1 MQDKQQLISTISTSS
16 LRSGRA
22 LLENNLA
29 PRLESKTESP
39 KVQCFHAIFD
49 LCLVFGWTLGHVP
62 SSLSLSL
69 FSPSL
74 FLLPPI
80 SISFL
85 FLHLFVF
92 FPLLLFPSICL
103 PGFFVF
109 LSAQGLSGKENA
121 PHTCT
126 KPQTKHCIWEGVWNR
141 NYLPS
146 LHLCLFFLC
155 FGVRGYHPTISQPI
169 NPSDRTILIVS
180 HIVAFWNNKSHTVI
194 VWYSHINYVFSV
206 AATQQDVMMWKEILK
221 WLLSKYD
228 R

>member
-146 LHLCLFFLC
+146 LHLCLFFYASGSEVTTLL
-155 FGVRGYHPTISQPI
+155 FLNLSTPLTGPYWLS
-169 NPSDRTILIVS
+169 
-180 HIVAFWNNKSHTVI
+180 
-194 VWYSHINYVFSV
+194 
-206 AATQQDVMMWKEILK
+206 ATLWPFEITRAIQ
-221 WLLSKYD
+221 W
-228 R
+228 